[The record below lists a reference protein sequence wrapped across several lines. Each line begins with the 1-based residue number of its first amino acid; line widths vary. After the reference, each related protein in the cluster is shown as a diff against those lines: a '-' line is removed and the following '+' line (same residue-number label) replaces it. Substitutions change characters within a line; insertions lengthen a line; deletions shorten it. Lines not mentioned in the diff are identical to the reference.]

1 MPIWYNV
8 ATKKR
13 AGELVHLFFY
23 TGCVQCIAL
32 IFYAENALCRMRF
45 MSEELR
51 LTGSAELTASFQ
63 SNKRNDLP
71 PSTSR

>member
-13 AGELVHLFFY
+13 AGELFYLLFY

-32 IFYAENALCRMRF
+32 IFYF
-45 MSEELR
+45 
-51 LTGSAELTASFQ
+51 
-63 SNKRNDLP
+63 DLL
-71 PSTSR
+71 